1 MATTKSKPTQEMKDS
16 KFHELF
22 LHELKDIYWAENHLN
37 KSLKKLSKSVT
48 SDKLANAI
56 EDHQKETENQIQRL
70 EKVFELLDEKASGKK
85 CQAMEGLIEEA
96 EEVLKDTS
104 KDSMV
109 RDAGV
114 IIACQ
119 KVEHYEIAS
128 YGSLVRLA
136 KDMGHN
142 EVANLLAETLK
153 EEKKTDELLTQLA
166 EKEVNQKAMRE

>member
-1 MATTKSKPTQEMKDS
+1 MATTKSKPSKEMKES

-22 LHELKDIYWAENHLN
+22 LHELKDIYWAENHLS
-37 KSLKKLSKSVT
+37 KSLKKLSKAVT
-48 SDKLANAI
+48 SEKLSTAL
-56 EDHQKETENQIQRL
+56 DSHQRETENQIQRL
-70 EKVFELLDEKASGKK
+70 EKAFELLDEKAAGKK

-96 EEVLKDTS
+96 EEVLKDTD

-136 KDMGHN
+136 KDMGHD
-142 EVANLLAETLK
+142 EVADLLAQTLN

-166 EKEVNQKAMRE
+166 EKDVNQKAMKE